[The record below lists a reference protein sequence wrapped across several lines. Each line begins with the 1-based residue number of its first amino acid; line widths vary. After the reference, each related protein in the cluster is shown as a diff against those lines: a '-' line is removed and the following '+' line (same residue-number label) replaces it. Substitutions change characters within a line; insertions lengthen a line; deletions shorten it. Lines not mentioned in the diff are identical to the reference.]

1 MAGICEPRRSESTTA
16 SGETSASSRE
26 QPLVVKLHDDD
37 IVGKSSRSV
46 VSTTTDATCVPTDVS
61 ECGSSVDYDD
71 DHYDNGGSVMLL
83 SLPVETIEPSDHE
96 DEIEDRRQPPDSSP
110 PVSIV
115 DLLSDPIIEDL
126 LSDPVIESSST
137 SVESCLGDDG
147 IKKPPSL
154 PSLLTSET
162 KKKKDDEAAGEVD
175 IRKGDNKSG
184 DAIKEKAKAK
194 GTVVVANEPRQ
205 RSVVVVPESEYN
217 AKRRAMIRKKK
228 RRTAPELAPDEENK
242 TTVREL
248 YVPPGE
254 TDRAVKKRKRRRK
267 KKRERKTVAGA
278 MGGMI
283 TGGVILGPLG
293 VVLGAAVGGFCSRQ
307 AAKKA
312 EKRDQRRREQQA
324 FRDYASYKALQWHLN
339 DRAAVFC

>member
-1 MAGICEPRRSESTTA
+1 MAICEPRRSESTTA
-16 SGETSASSRE
+16 SGESSASSR
-26 QPLVVKLHDDD
+26 QPLLVKLHDG

-61 ECGSSVDYDD
+61 ECGSSDD
-71 DHYDNGGSVMLL
+71 DYHYDGSSVILL
-83 SLPVETIEPSDHE
+83 LETIEPSDRE
-96 DEIEDRRQPPDSSP
+96 EEIEEEIEGNRDRRQPPDSSP
-110 PVSIV
+110 PVPIV

-137 SVESCLGDDG
+137 SVESGLGDDG

-154 PSLLTSET
+154 PSLLTPET
-162 KKKKDDEAAGEVD
+162 KKKKDVDAGEVV
-175 IRKGDNKSG
+175 IRKGG
-184 DAIKEKAKAK
+184 DAIKEKTKAK
-194 GTVVVANEPRQ
+194 GTVANQPRQ

-228 RRTAPELAPDEENK
+228 RRIAATEPASELKPI
-242 TTVREL
+242 VREL

-254 TDRAVKKRKRRRK
+254 TDRAVKKRKRRRRK
-267 KKRERKTVAGA
+267 QRERKTVAGA